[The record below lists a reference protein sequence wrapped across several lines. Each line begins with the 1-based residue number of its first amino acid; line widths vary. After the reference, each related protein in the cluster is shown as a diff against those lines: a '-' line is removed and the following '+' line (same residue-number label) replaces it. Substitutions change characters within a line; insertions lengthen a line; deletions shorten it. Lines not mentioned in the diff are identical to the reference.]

1 MSLTQINDYGIGNVN
16 LTSMMETLDR
26 QRRGYQAVSLTNYD
40 NTSEPKIAAGSIVEL
55 GGALFKCEADESITG
70 WAGIG
75 NDEDVYVK
83 LVPSGTTAAAAFT
96 TAAPT
101 WSTSKQGWYVGNDR
115 YIGGLYKDASGN
127 YTEKYLYFLV
137 GVNSVKVFGDG
148 TIKFVGGIVSFVG
161 GIVNFSGADLTA
173 DDVATGAN
181 INLSADAE
189 RTSAN
194 TSYNKSK
201 EIVCPFYG
209 VINVYFEIRSNVGD
223 YDVCGRVYK
232 NGAAVGTERKTQSTS
247 YVSYNEDI
255 SFAPGD
261 RIQLYIH
268 PDSVADQMRT
278 RNFRLR
284 SNKILGTVLGT
295 ILQNTLTTVDTD
307 I

>member
-1 MSLTQINDYGIGNVN
+1 MSLAQVTVYANQIAK
-16 LTSMMETLDR
+16 
-26 QRRGYQAVSLTNYD
+26 QRLGYQAISLTNYD
-40 NTSEPKIAAGSIVEL
+40 NDLEPQIAAGSKVEI
-55 GGALFKCEADESITG
+55 GSALFEAAANESISG

-75 NDEDVYVK
+75 NDSDVYIK
-83 LVPSGTTAAAAFT
+83 LVVSGATATAAFT

-115 YIGGLYKDASGN
+115 YVGGLYKDAGGN
-127 YTEKYLYFLV
+127 YIRKWLFLHEAD
-137 GVNSVKVFGDG
+137 KQFRIIGDG
-148 TIKFVGGIVSFVG
+148 NVS
-161 GIVNFSGADLTA
+161 FSGADLTA
-173 DDVATGAN
+173 DEVATGAN
-181 INLSADAE
+181 VNLSADAE
-189 RTSAN
+189 RTSA
-194 TSYNKSK
+194 TQVYNKSK

-223 YDVCGRVYK
+223 YDVYGRIYK
-232 NGAAVGTERKTQSTS
+232 NGTPVGIERSTQSTS

-255 SFAPGD
+255 SFVPGD

-268 PDSVADQMRT
+268 PDSVSDQMRT

-295 ILQNTLTTVDTD
+295 ILQNTLTTIDTN